1 MILTLILLSIGALL
15 FLVIAYNVVQQYK
28 QKAESDK
35 RQAIAR
41 HKAVADETEEVLLNV
56 NLVPFSKNMVL
67 LLQHRILD
75 AYRAIALV
83 MPNAQV
89 KQRIADVQ
97 LQIKNVQENYSSQ
110 DEGHFK
116 TPESD
121 RQAIQMLQ
129 LAKKMRAVLRVEH
142 NKGKIDPQGFAQE
155 DRRLELMQLKI
166 NIANL
171 LKRAMDAQIQGQ
183 YGTCRQL
190 YTKGLG
196 ALANVTDKDPYLR
209 TCVRGCASWKNIC
222 SSTARRSCKTS
233 RTKRRTNWTSCS
245 NPRRNGDHVTS
256 PGFHTGAHG
265 PICLPTAH
273 GNACRHG
280 SQ

>member
-28 QKAESDK
+28 QKAEADK
-35 RQAIAR
+35 RQAIAK
-41 HKAVADETEEVLLNV
+41 HKSIADETEEMLLNV
-56 NLVPFSKNMVL
+56 NLVPFSKNLVL

-75 AYRAIALV
+75 AYRAIAQV
-83 MPNAQV
+83 MPGNGQIR
-89 KQRIADVQ
+89 QRIQDVQ
-97 LQIKNVQENYSSQ
+97 TQIKNVQDNYSPH

-129 LAKKMRAVLRVEH
+129 LVKKMRAVLRVEH

-190 YTKGLG
+190 FTKGLAAVG
-196 ALANVTDKDPYLR
+196 NISDKDAYLLAR
-209 TCVRGCASWKNIC
+209 EEEMRQGLKSLDEHLAQQSESELQNIKDKE
-222 SSTARRSCKTS
+222 TDELDVLFQPK
-233 RTKRRTNWTSCS
+233 KKW
-245 NPRRNGDHVTS
+245 
-256 PGFHTGAHG
+256 
-265 PICLPTAH
+265 
-273 GNACRHG
+273 
-280 SQ
+280 

>member
-28 QKAESDK
+28 QKAEADK

-41 HKAVADETEEVLLNV
+41 HKAVADETEELLLNV

-67 LLQHRILD
+67 LMQHRILD

-83 MPNAQV
+83 MPNAQI

-97 LQIKNVQENYSSQ
+97 TQIKNVQENYSSQ

-196 ALANVTDKDPYLR
+196 ALANVSDKDPYLLAR
-209 TCVRGCASWKNIC
+209 EEDMRQGMRQLEEHLQQHSEKELQNIKDKE
-222 SSTARRSCKTS
+222 ADELDVLFQPK
-233 RTKRRTNWTSCS
+233 KKW
-245 NPRRNGDHVTS
+245 
-256 PGFHTGAHG
+256 
-265 PICLPTAH
+265 
-273 GNACRHG
+273 
-280 SQ
+280 

>member
-1 MILTLILLSIGALL
+1 M
-15 FLVIAYNVVQQYK
+15 
-28 QKAESDK
+28 
-35 RQAIAR
+35 
-41 HKAVADETEEVLLNV
+41 
-56 NLVPFSKNMVL
+56 
-67 LLQHRILD
+67 QHRILD

-83 MPNAQV
+83 MPNAQI

-97 LQIKNVQENYSSQ
+97 TQIKNVQENYSSQ

-171 LKRAMDAQIQGQ
+171 LKRAMDAQIQGSTAPAVSSTPRGWGAGQ
-183 YGTCRQL
+183 CLRQGSL
-190 YTKGLG
+190 PAGAGRGHAPGDAAAGRTPAAAQREGAAEHQGQRGGRTGRPVPTEEEMVIMSHPLDSTLG
-196 ALANVTDKDPYLR
+196 PMAPFVCQLLTEMQAVMGVRFPVVDHLCYRAATLPEYLDLKEALA
-209 TCVRGCASWKNIC
+209 
-222 SSTARRSCKTS
+222 
-233 RTKRRTNWTSCS
+233 
-245 NPRRNGDHVTS
+245 
-256 PGFHTGAHG
+256 AHG
-265 PICLPTAH
+265 VLLVE
-273 GNACRHG
+273 G
-280 SQ
+280 

>member
-1 MILTLILLSIGALL
+1 MATTTGNPDPGNPGGPAGYYSKVNTSSPSQLRCSLHATIKGHTAYPYSGSGTSTWTILEI
-15 FLVIAYNVVQQYK
+15 
-28 QKAESDK
+28 
-35 RQAIAR
+35 
-41 HKAVADETEEVLLNV
+41 ADEDPN
-56 NLVPFSKNMVL
+56 NPN
-67 LLQHRILD
+67 RILD

-142 NKGKIDPQGFAQE
+142 NKGKIDPHGFAQE
-155 DRRLELMQLKI
+155 ERRLELMQLKI

-171 LKRAMDAQIQGQ
+171 IKRAMDAQIQGQ

-196 ALANVTDKDPYLR
+196 ALANVSDKDPYLLAR
-209 TCVRGCASWKNIC
+209 EEDMRQGMRQLEEHLQQHRSPAAAS
-222 SSTARRSCKTS
+222 
-233 RTKRRTNWTSCS
+233 
-245 NPRRNGDHVTS
+245 
-256 PGFHTGAHG
+256 
-265 PICLPTAH
+265 
-273 GNACRHG
+273 
-280 SQ
+280 

>member
-1 MILTLILLSIGALL
+1 MIITLVLLSIGALL

-28 QKAESDK
+28 QKAEADK
-35 RQAIAR
+35 RHAVAR
-41 HKAVADETEEVLLNV
+41 HKTVADETEEVLLNV

-75 AYRAIALV
+75 AYRVIALL
-83 MPNAQV
+83 MPNTQV

-97 LQIKNVQENYSSQ
+97 TQIKNVQENYSSQ

-129 LAKKMRAVLRVEH
+129 LVKKMRALLRLEH

-166 NIANL
+166 NISNL
-171 LKRAMDAQIQGQ
+171 VKRAMDAQIQGQ

-190 YTKGLG
+190 YTKGLSVMAG
-196 ALANVTDKDPYLR
+196 VSDKDPYLLAR
-209 TCVRGCASWKNIC
+209 EEDMRQGLMALDELQQQNSAQDLQNIKDRE
-222 SSTARRSCKTS
+222 TDELDVLFQPK
-233 RTKRRTNWTSCS
+233 KKW
-245 NPRRNGDHVTS
+245 
-256 PGFHTGAHG
+256 
-265 PICLPTAH
+265 
-273 GNACRHG
+273 
-280 SQ
+280 

>member
-1 MILTLILLSIGALL
+1 
-15 FLVIAYNVVQQYK
+15 VIAYNVMQQYK
-28 QKAESDK
+28 QKAEADK
-35 RQAIAR
+35 RQAIAK
-41 HKAVADETEEVLLNV
+41 HKSIADETEEVLLNV
-56 NLVPFSKNMVL
+56 NLVPFSKNLVL

-75 AYRAIALV
+75 AYRAIAQV
-83 MPNAQV
+83 MPGNAQIR
-89 KQRIADVQ
+89 QRVLDVQ
-97 LQIKNVQENYSSQ
+97 TQIKNVRENYSSH

-129 LAKKMRAVLRVEH
+129 LVKKMRAVLRVEH

-190 YTKGLG
+190 FTKGLAAVSNIG
-196 ALANVTDKDPYLR
+196 DKDAYLLAR
-209 TCVRGCASWKNIC
+209 EEDMRQGLQSLDEHLAQQSESELQNIKDKE
-222 SSTARRSCKTS
+222 TDELDILFQPK
-233 RTKRRTNWTSCS
+233 KKW
-245 NPRRNGDHVTS
+245 
-256 PGFHTGAHG
+256 
-265 PICLPTAH
+265 
-273 GNACRHG
+273 
-280 SQ
+280 

>member
-97 LQIKNVQENYSSQ
+97 LQIKKMCIRDSTSCLRAN
-110 DEGHFK
+110 
-116 TPESD
+116 PESSH
-121 RQAIQMLQ
+121 INTFIV
-129 LAKKMRAVLRVEH
+129 LADLC
-142 NKGKIDPQGFAQE
+142 NE
-155 DRRLELMQLKI
+155 DCAKCGSCL
-166 NIANL
+166 
-171 LKRAMDAQIQGQ
+171 
-183 YGTCRQL
+183 L
-190 YTKGLG
+190 YTS
-196 ALANVTDKDPYLR
+196 R
-209 TCVRGCASWKNIC
+209 CV
-222 SSTARRSCKTS
+222 
-233 RTKRRTNWTSCS
+233 
-245 NPRRNGDHVTS
+245 
-256 PGFHTGAHG
+256 
-265 PICLPTAH
+265 
-273 GNACRHG
+273 
-280 SQ
+280 

>member
-28 QKAESDK
+28 QKAEADK

-41 HKAVADETEEVLLNV
+41 HKAVADETEEMLLNV

-75 AYRAIALV
+75 AYRAIA
-83 MPNAQV
+83 QV
-89 KQRIADVQ
+89 SPTGQIKQRVLDVQ
-97 LQIKNVQENYSSQ
+97 TQIKNVQEHYNSQ
-110 DEGHFK
+110 DEAHFK

-155 DRRLELMQLKI
+155 DRRLELLQLKV

-171 LKRAMDAQIQGQ
+171 VKRAMDAQIQGQ
-183 YGTCRQL
+183 FGTCRQL

-196 ALANVTDKDPYLR
+196 ALANIADKDAYLFAR
-209 TCVRGCASWKNIC
+209 EEDMRQGLLQLEEHLQQHSEKELQNIKDKE
-222 SSTARRSCKTS
+222 ADELDVLFQPK
-233 RTKRRTNWTSCS
+233 KKW
-245 NPRRNGDHVTS
+245 
-256 PGFHTGAHG
+256 
-265 PICLPTAH
+265 
-273 GNACRHG
+273 
-280 SQ
+280 